1 MQVISLLLTRTC
13 CFSSSPQVSHVASKF
28 QAGVLAST
36 ASKLRSFVDEDEEE
50 ISRLNQVNM
59 KLEQS
64 LDETASKLAVESRAH
79 SALRKDLDA
88 QSKQNATYK
97 TKISVLTEVVENLE
111 SEKARLEEGLAQV
124 TKKWEDKTASYN
136 ALANEVEMNNFV
148 IQEMHSELD
157 KEGQKRVSQVGK
169 KELELARA
177 RKESMDME
185 AELMST
191 ENELRVAKGD
201 AKKFERRAIRAETE
215 LKECQGDKEM
225 LIGTMKS
232 IVSEGQHSVESLDNW
247 LKAGAGMPSDSS
259 LATRSARRKDSIF
272 QGTNLGGPPPP
283 IDLSR
288 SSDTLMVSMDDFL
301 EVSRAT
307 PSADVTPEVQS
318 LCDKRNFIGA
328 LVRRQQVLQARTA
341 KLEQVNLAHCLKL
354 QACQKEF
361 TQQEEHWRTVNIN
374 LSKSAREESANLKK
388 EIMKKKALLVA
399 ARKLSEGMGGKI
411 KTLQKDGRVLK
422 KKYDKNQAQLA
433 LSVEQMKMSEE
444 GEGVP
449 VRGAAK
455 LCMCSITSSASS
467 Y

>member
-1 MQVISLLLTRTC
+1 M
-13 CFSSSPQVSHVASKF
+13 
-28 QAGVLAST
+28 
-36 ASKLRSFVDEDEEE
+36 
-50 ISRLNQVNM
+50 
-59 KLEQS
+59 EQS
-64 LDETASKLAVESRAH
+64 LEETTSKLAAETRAH
-79 SALRKDLDA
+79 SALRKDFDA
-88 QSKQNATYK
+88 QSKQNANYK

-111 SEKARLEEGLAQV
+111 GEKARLEEGLAQV
-124 TKKWEDKTASYN
+124 TKKWEEKSASFN

-157 KEGQKRVSQVGK
+157 KEGQKRVSQINE

-185 AELMST
+185 SELMTT
-191 ENELRVAKGD
+191 ENELRTAKSD
-201 AKKFERRAIRAETE
+201 TKKFERRAIRSEME
-215 LKECQGDKEM
+215 LKGCQGDKAM
-225 LIGTMKS
+225 LMNTMKG
-232 IVSEGQHSVESLDNW
+232 IVSEGQHSVESLDRW
-247 LKAGAGMPSDSS
+247 LKAGAGTPSNSS
-259 LATRSARRKDSIF
+259 LAPRSARRKGSIF

-288 SSDTLMVSMDDFL
+288 SSDTLKVSMDDFL
-301 EVSRAT
+301 EVSRAA

-318 LCDKRNFIGA
+318 LCNEGNFIGA
-328 LVRRQQVLQARTA
+328 VVRRQQVLQARTA
-341 KLEQVNLAHCLKL
+341 KLGQENLAHCLKL

-422 KKYDKNQAQLA
+422 KKYDKNQTQLA

-444 GEGVP
+444 GESWRG
-449 VRGAAK
+449 VRGGAK
-455 LCMCSITSSASS
+455 DDTAFQGCHRQLLFR
-467 Y
+467 